1 MMTSSTHTSISIS
14 AELEYSRILPFLYH
28 EGPLHLVL
36 EAFLVE
42 GVLVVD
48 EEVRRELVIPV
59 VHGISDGESGTD
71 GQIQTGNGR
80 NRFRPDREHLL
91 SAGQSDKYV

>member
-1 MMTSSTHTSISIS
+1 MVTFSIYTSISIS
-14 AELEYSRILPFLYH
+14 VELKYSWILPFLYH

-59 VHGISDGESGTD
+59 VHGIRDGESGTD
-71 GQIQTGNGR
+71 GQIQPDNGW